1 MNRAERRKETF
12 RVIEQRKKKL
22 KSYIKDS
29 TPDDIPCDGKLKNNN
44 EMNAFRYTKKK
55 TNWKKRHSN
64 WRTNFGYGVGMD
76 WKKHDKQQLD
86 DMDHQEGEYFNEE
99 S

>member
-22 KSYIKDS
+22 KAYLCDS
-29 TPDDIPCDGKLKNNN
+29 DDSLCDGKLKNNN

-55 TNWKKRHSN
+55 TNWKKRHAN
-64 WRTNFGYGVGMD
+64 WRTNF
-76 WKKHDKQQLD
+76 
-86 DMDHQEGEYFNEE
+86 
-99 S
+99 

>member
-1 MNRAERRKETF
+1 MDRAERRKETF
-12 RVIEQRKKKL
+12 RVIRQRKRKL
-22 KSYIKDS
+22 KAYQHNSDDS
-29 TPDDIPCDGKLKNNN
+29 LCDGKLKNNN

-55 TNWKKRHSN
+55 TNWKKRHAN

-86 DMDHQEGEYFNEE
+86 DMDHQEEEWRNEDNI
-99 S
+99 